1 MSMPFYVSPEQ
12 LMKDRADYARKGI
25 SRGRPVI
32 AASSQDGILFVTVN
46 PASTLYKTSELY
58 DRIGF
63 AAVGKYNEFESLRVA
78 GIRYADLRGFSYNRS
93 DVNARGLANTYAQT
107 LGAVFTTESK
117 PLEVE
122 LVVAQVNAQVQ
133 DDEFYRLSFDGSVAQ
148 ERNFVVMGAQAEAI
162 HTGLEQ
168 QWDPD
173 LTLGELLGVSVQ
185 VLSQVGQAGVG
196 PDAAPEAGVLEV
208 SLLRRTAP
216 RRAFE
221 RLSTLEISQ
230 LLQAGSK

>member
-1 MSMPFYVSPEQ
+1 MSMSFYVSPEQ

-25 SRGRPVI
+25 ARGRPVI
-32 AASSQDGILFVTVN
+32 VAGCGQGIVFVTSN
-46 PASTLYKTSELY
+46 PATTLYKTSELY

-122 LVVAQVNAQVQ
+122 LVVAQVNDDV
-133 DDEFYRLSFDGSVAQ
+133 DSDEFYRLGFDGSVVQ
-148 ERNFVVMGAQAEAI
+148 ERRFVVMGAQADEIHEA
-162 HTGLEQ
+162 LESRWQ
-168 QWDPD
+168 ATW
-173 LTLGELLGVSVQ
+173 TLGELLQAALEILRDLGPGLSAKDGQ
-185 VLSQVGQAGVG
+185 TDLSQV
-196 PDAAPEAGVLEV
+196 EV
-208 SLLRRTAP
+208 SLLRRSAP

-221 RLSTLEISQ
+221 RLSPVQIQQ
-230 LLQAGSK
+230 LLDGSK